1 MAFEKGVTEI
11 ADSEDD
17 SMPSS
22 PALESTDKLCAM
34 AGAPY
39 QERQDAL
46 HEADGLHQALAQRN
60 ASAAEGL
67 DVDLHGVSSDVDA
80 SKVDQTNMTSHDTSR
95 VQDEGA
101 IIEVGRHD
109 LELHSQ
115 LHLSKAEPATAD
127 ISDEFNV
134 AAAQPSPT
142 DALQLCSHTPA
153 KRADTHIRRQRSTNQ
168 TAKDNLAAQREVKPV
183 EDAMAKNVEHDLAAG
198 CQEQQSTVGGINPV
212 AMEQS
217 ATGSIHPT
225 TLDASSKAPSTAGHD
240 LSDTGVD
247 LEVPSGWS
255 TCKLQDYATRDGRPQ
270 QSTEGLCHAASGDK
284 TDQHSSEITVCPRS
298 MLIHFIRSHSIGSHS
313 NNSNWRIK

>member
-67 DVDLHGVSSDVDA
+67 DVDRHGASLDVDA
-80 SKVDQTNMTSHDTSR
+80 SKVDQTNMTPHDTSIA
-95 VQDEGA
+95 QDEGA
-101 IIEVGRHD
+101 TIEVGRHD
-109 LELHSQ
+109 LGLHSQ
-115 LHLSKAEPATAD
+115 LHLSKAEPETAD
-127 ISDEFNV
+127 ISDESNV

-153 KRADTHIRRQRSTNQ
+153 KRADIHIRRQRSTNQ
-168 TAKDNLAAQREVKPV
+168 TAKDNIAAQREVKPV
-183 EDAMAKNVEHDLAAG
+183 EDAMAKNVEHDFAAG
-198 CQEQQSTVGGINPV
+198 CQEQSTAGGINPI
-212 AMEQS
+212 AMEQR

-225 TLDASSKAPSTAGHD
+225 TPDASSKAPSTAGHD
-240 LSDTGVD
+240 LSDAGVD

-270 QSTEGLCHAASGDK
+270 QLTEALCHAASGDK
-284 TDQHSSEITVCPRS
+284 IDQHSTEITVCPRS

-313 NNSNWRIK
+313 SNSNWRIK